1 MPMAIYFP
9 NNTITEVAAG
19 KLLFPKN
26 IVQVVEAPITG
37 SFTVNNWATQNEI
50 GTVSITPTSA
60 TSKILVYIS
69 IGFRGDIAQGNWSL
83 GYFWVRNNTSNVE
96 LTRSGWNGTW
106 RHVIYH
112 WSKHYLDSPAS
123 TATQTY
129 SLRCGNYPSGAH
141 SFNTSLA
148 SDGICILRATE
159 FAV

>member
-1 MPMAIYFP
+1 MAIYFP
-9 NNTITEVAAG
+9 NNTITEVGAS

-26 IVQVVEAPITG
+26 IVQVVESTITATL
-37 SFTVNNWATQNEI
+37 TVNNWATQNEI

-60 TSKILVYIS
+60 TSQILVYVN
-69 IGFRGDIAQGNWSL
+69 IGHRADFTGTWSL
-83 GYFWVRNNTSNVE
+83 GYFWLRNNTRNVE

-106 RHVIYH
+106 RNVIYD
-112 WSKHYLDSPAS
+112 WSKQYLDSPAS

-141 SFNTSLA
+141 SFNTSLS
-148 SDGICILRATE
+148 SDQICIIRATE

>member
-1 MPMAIYFP
+1 MAIYFP

-26 IVQVVEAPITG
+26 IVQVVENPITATL
-37 SFTVNNWATQNEI
+37 TVNNWATQNEI
-50 GTVSITPTSA
+50 GTVSITPTST
-60 TSKILVYIS
+60 TSQILVYVN
-69 IGFRGDIAQGNWSL
+69 IGFRADFTGNWSL
-83 GYFWVRNNTSNVE
+83 GYFWVNNTTRNVE

-106 RHVIYH
+106 RNVIYD
-112 WSKHYLDSPAS
+112 WSKNYLDSPAS

-141 SFNTSLA
+141 SFNTTLS
-148 SDGICILRATE
+148 SDQICIIRATE

>member
-1 MPMAIYFP
+1 MAIYFP

-60 TSKILVYIS
+60 TSQILVYVS

-83 GYFWVRNNTSNVE
+83 GYFWLRNNTRNVE

-106 RHVIYH
+106 RHVIYS
-112 WSKHYLDSPAS
+112 WSKQYLDSPAS

-141 SFNTSLA
+141 SFNTA
-148 SDGICILRATE
+148 TAGDNICILRATE

>member
-1 MPMAIYFP
+1 MLMAIYFP
-9 NNTITEVAAG
+9 NNTITEVGAG

-26 IVQVVEAPITG
+26 IVQVVESPITATL
-37 SFTVNNWATQNEI
+37 SVNNWATQNEI

-60 TSKILVYIS
+60 SSQILVYVS
-69 IGFRGDIAQGNWSL
+69 IGFRADIPQGNWSL
-83 GYFWVRNNTSNVE
+83 GYFWVRNNTRNVE

-106 RHVIYH
+106 RHVIYS
-112 WSKHYLDSPAS
+112 WSKQYLDSPAS

-129 SLRCGNYPSGAH
+129 SLRCGNYPSGTHA
-141 SFNTSLA
+141 FNTSLA

>member
-1 MPMAIYFP
+1 MAIYFP
-9 NNTITEVAAG
+9 NNTITEVGAG

-26 IVQVVEAPITG
+26 IVQVVEAPITATL
-37 SFTVNNWATQNEI
+37 SVNNWATQNEI

-69 IGFRGDIAQGNWSL
+69 IGFRADITQGNWSL

-129 SLRCGNYPSGAH
+129 SLRCGNYPTGTHA
-141 SFNTSLA
+141 FNTSLDH
-148 SDGICILRATE
+148 DGKCILRATE